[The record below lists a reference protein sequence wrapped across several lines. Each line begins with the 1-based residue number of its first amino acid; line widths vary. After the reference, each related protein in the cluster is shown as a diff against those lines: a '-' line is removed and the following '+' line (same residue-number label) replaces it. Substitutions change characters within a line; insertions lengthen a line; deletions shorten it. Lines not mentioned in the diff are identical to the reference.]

1 MGQGKKERSQIGE
14 RWGQEKRRKQILKGE
29 IRKNIN
35 PESEKKE
42 EG

>member
-1 MGQGKKERSQIGE
+1 MMGQGKKEQSEIEE
-14 RWGQEKRRKQILKGE
+14 RWGQEKQREQIQKGK

-42 EG
+42 G